1 MQLELELLAPAKN
14 KSIGITAID
23 CGADALYIAGPK
35 YGAREGA
42 GNSISDIQELVTYAH
57 KFGAKVYMV
66 INTIIYNY
74 ELEEVEKS
82 IWDAY
87 RIGCDAIIIQD
98 LAILKMNIP
107 PIPLFASTQTNI
119 RTPEQAKLLDSFN
132 FKRLILARELSLAQ
146 IKEIKSVVKAD
157 IETFVHGALC
167 VSYSGQCYLSQKLTG
182 RSANRGSCAQAC
194 RSNYSLMDQDGKTLV
209 ANSPLLSLKDFNLS
223 NRVGELVEAGVTSF
237 KIEGRLKNESYI
249 KNVVLLYRRKLD
261 EFIAKNR
268 EYKKASWGMIEGG
281 FKTNANATFNR
292 GYTELYING
301 QRGEWRSK
309 DGAKYLGEYIGK
321 VAQSIK
327 TKNGSVSF
335 TYKLEQGIAEIIAN
349 GDGLCFVTP
358 KGDIIGARANS
369 CNGLNVNTLEKEII
383 PPNSKIFRNYNLTFE
398 KELERNMPQLAIPA
412 SLTFV
417 REKSGCYIEVSC
429 LEGKI
434 SFNYNISQ
442 QIEEASNQE
451 LALKNISTQL
461 AKKAEHFSF
470 NFCGFDGNSVPFYTI
485 STLNSIRRE
494 IAQILA
500 EKLEEQRVKE
510 KSLEEE
516 KHNTIKPLEE
526 SESTTKIT
534 SDNSNSLINS
544 ANATYLANI
553 ANPISKEVYKEL
565 GYKKI
570 EDAYELTPAPQ
581 AELMRTKYC
590 IKHELGLCHKQ
601 GVNYNKR
608 LFLVNGKN
616 KLELKFQCSLC
627 EMLVIG

>member
-66 INTIIYNY
+66 INTIIYSH

-87 RIGCDAIIIQD
+87 RVGCDAIIIQD
-98 LAILKMNIP
+98 LAILKMHIP

-132 FKRLILARELSLAQ
+132 FKRLILARELSLKQ

-194 RSNYSLMDQDGKTLV
+194 RSNYSLIDEDGKTLV

-261 EFIAKNR
+261 EFIAKNK
-268 EYKKASWGMIEGG
+268 EYKKASWGNIEGG
-281 FKTNANATFNR
+281 FKTNAKATFNR

-301 QRGEWRSK
+301 QRGEWRSQ

-321 VAQSIK
+321 VVQSSK
-327 TKNGSVSF
+327 TKNGLVSF
-335 TYKLEQGIAEIIAN
+335 TYKLDKNSEPSSSANNTNKNIAEIISN
-349 GDGLCFVTP
+349 GDGLCFITP
-358 KGDIIGARANS
+358 KGEIIGARANS
-369 CNGLNVNTLEKEII
+369 CNGLNVNTLEKSII
-383 PPNSKIFRNYNLTFE
+383 PSNSKIFRNYNIAFE
-398 KELERNMPQLAIPA
+398 KELERNMPQLAIPT
-412 SLTFV
+412 SLAFT
-417 REKSGCYIEVSC
+417 REESSCYIKVSC
-429 LEGKI
+429 LDGKI
-434 SFNYNISQ
+434 SFNYNITQ
-442 QIEEASNQE
+442 QTEEASNQE

-470 NFCGFDGNSVPFYTI
+470 NFCGFNGESVPFYTI

-494 IAQILA
+494 IAQILS

-510 KSLEEE
+510 K
-516 KHNTIKPLEE
+516 
-526 SESTTKIT
+526 ESTAKNI
-534 SDNSNSLINS
+534 SEKSNNHIHSTT
-544 ANATYLANI
+544 ATYLANI

-570 EDAYELTPAPQ
+570 DDAYELAPTPQ

-601 GVNYNKR
+601 GVSYNKR